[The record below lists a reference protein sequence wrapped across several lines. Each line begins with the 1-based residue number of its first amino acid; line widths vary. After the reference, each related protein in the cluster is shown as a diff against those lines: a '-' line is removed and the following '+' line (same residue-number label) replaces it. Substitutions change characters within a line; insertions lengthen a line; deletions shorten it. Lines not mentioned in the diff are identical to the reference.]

1 MDNSNFYE
9 EKLYPLQNSV
19 LKVIGQVETKFYLTG
34 GTAASRGYLNHRYSD
49 DLDFFVNDDEYF
61 ELWVSRITQALNST
75 WKCTVLMNEKR
86 FARLHIVEDEVLLK
100 IEMINDVPARVGEI
114 IDHPILGK
122 LDSAENIFANKISAL
137 IGRNEPKDLV
147 DIWAFSSLKK
157 LSLQDAITNAQS
169 KAAGIFPADL
179 ARILCSVKKNDWE
192 IIRWINKPPVEKF
205 ISQLND
211 LGEGLILP

>member
-1 MDNSNFYE
+1 MDNSGFYE
-9 EKLYPLQNSV
+9 EKLYPLQDSV
-19 LKVIGQVETKFYLTG
+19 LKVIHQVETKFYLTG

-49 DLDFFVNDDEYF
+49 DLDFFVNDDERF
-61 ELWVSRITQALNST
+61 ELWVSRIIQALNNT
-75 WKCTVLMNEKR
+75 WQCTVLMNEKR

-100 IEMINDVPARVGEI
+100 IEMINDVPAHVGEI

-122 LDSAENIFANKISAL
+122 LDSAKNILANKISAL
-137 IGRNEPKDLV
+137 VGRDEPKDLV
-147 DIWAFSSLKK
+147 DIWAFSFLKN

-179 ARILCSVKKNDWE
+179 ARMLCSVNKNDWE
-192 IIRWINKPPVEKF
+192 AIRWINKPPVEKF
-205 ISQLND
+205 ISQLNK